1 MFTATIEWYNDYDEK
16 IITEVIVVHGE
27 NFADAMKNIEK
38 TYKTSLESV
47 RELAWISDCEVLS
60 LGVKGEVD
68 ENELNNVIAYITA
81 NNGF

>member
-1 MFTATIEWYNDYDEK
+1 MFTATIEWYNNYDEK
-16 IITEVIVVHGE
+16 IVTEVVAVHGE

-47 RELAWISDCEVLS
+47 RELTWISDCEVLS

>member
-16 IITEVIVVHGE
+16 MITEVIVVHGE

-47 RELAWISDCEVLS
+47 RELTWISDCEVLS

>member
-1 MFTATIEWYNDYDEK
+1 MFTATIEWYNNYDEK
-16 IITEVIVVHGE
+16 IVTEVIVVHGE
-27 NFADAMKNIEK
+27 NFTDAMKNIEK

-47 RELAWISDCEVLS
+47 RELTWISDCEVLS